1 MNLKCIYPNKRNNFK
16 YLQLLNQYV
25 KNSTLIFVIIFVYIL
40 MPMRHLTTLFLAC
53 ISLAQLQA
61 QPQEEQASP
70 SYIRSIKF
78 SGSEQE
84 IYGNPA
90 IRLGEKLQLSFD
102 DIIGDEANYYYVLQH
117 YNYDWSPTKL
127 VKSEYLEGFDE
138 IRISNYSNSLNSLQ
152 PYSHYELSIPN
163 EDTRGFKVSGNY
175 MIKIYNAEDQLV
187 FSRKFMVYEP
197 ITQVGIT
204 LRRSR
209 NLNFIDKKQVVN
221 FSIKSPDLVL
231 KNPDNNVKVLI
242 TQNHNLKSAIK
253 NIKPQY
259 SLGNELIYRYD
270 QETAFWGGNEYIQ
283 FDNKELRATTMDI
296 GKIGLEELYHY
307 YLFTD
312 RTRTNETYTYN
323 PDINGQFLIRS
334 LGVQDESIE
343 AEYAWVHFKLE
354 NYSNLKDGEVHIYG
368 AFNNFEL
375 DESTKLKYNSSSDLY
390 EGARLFKQG
399 FYNYKYVLK
408 KTDGIIDEGFFSGNF
423 DKTENTY
430 QVLVYY
436 RPPGARYDRIIGLGT
451 SSSTNITN

>member
-1 MNLKCIYPNKRNNFK
+1 
-16 YLQLLNQYV
+16 
-25 KNSTLIFVIIFVYIL
+25 
-40 MPMRHLTTLFLAC
+40 MRHLANLFFIC

-70 SYIRSIKF
+70 NYIRSIKL

-90 IRLGEKLQLSFD
+90 IRLGETLQLSFD

-117 YNYDWSPTKL
+117 YNYDWSPSKL

-138 IRISNYSNSLNSLQ
+138 IRISNYSNSLNTLQ

-175 MIKIYNAEDQLV
+175 MIKIFNTEDQLV
-187 FSRKFMVYEP
+187 FSRKFMVYK
-197 ITQVGIT
+197 TLVQVGVT

-209 NLNFIDKKQVVN
+209 DLNYINEKQVVN

-231 KNPDNNVKVLI
+231 KNPDQNVKVLL
-242 TQNHNLKSAIK
+242 TQNHNLKSAIT

-312 RTRTNETYTYN
+312 RTRANETYTYN

-334 LGVQDESIE
+334 LGVKDENIE

-375 DESTKLKYNSSSDLY
+375 DESTKLTYNSRSDLY

-408 KTDGIIDEGFFSGNF
+408 KPDGRIDEGFFSGNF

-451 SSSTNITN
+451 SSSRNITN

>member
-1 MNLKCIYPNKRNNFK
+1 
-16 YLQLLNQYV
+16 
-25 KNSTLIFVIIFVYIL
+25 
-40 MPMRHLTTLFLAC
+40 MRHLANLFFIC
-53 ISLAQLQA
+53 ISFAQIQA
-61 QPQEEQASP
+61 QPQEEQTSP
-70 SYIRSIKF
+70 NYIRSIKL

-90 IRLGEKLQLSFD
+90 IRLGETLQLSFD

-117 YNYDWSPTKL
+117 YNYDWSPSKL

-138 IRISNYSNSLNSLQ
+138 IRISNYSNSLNTLQ

-175 MIKIYNAEDQLV
+175 MIKIFNTEDQLV
-187 FSRKFMVYEP
+187 FSRKFMVYE
-197 ITQVGIT
+197 TLVQVGAT

-209 NLNFIDKKQVVN
+209 DLNYINEKQVVN

-231 KNPDNNVKVLI
+231 KNPDQNVKVLL
-242 TQNHNLKSAIK
+242 TQNHNLKSAIT

-270 QETAFWGGNEYIQ
+270 EETAFWGGNEYIQ

-312 RTRTNETYTYN
+312 RTRANETYTYN

-334 LGVQDESIE
+334 LGVKDENIE

-375 DESTKLKYNSSSDLY
+375 NESTKLTYNSRSDLY

-408 KTDGIIDEGFFSGNF
+408 KPDGTIDEGFFSGNF
-423 DKTENTY
+423 DETENTY

-436 RPPGARYDRIIGLGT
+436 RVPGARYDRIIGRGT